1 MGDRPGTSRLVLKL
15 FCCLLMLSLGTAQVS
30 AQAPSPPPGAPPP
43 DVKPY
48 DPQLLRLAEVLG
60 ALSYLRGLCGD
71 GDGDVWHKR
80 MQALLDA
87 EGTTPIRK
95 DRLAG
100 SYNRGIDGYSLS
112 YRSCTPNAR
121 AVVERFLA
129 EASQIA
135 RQVENR
141 FGAS

>member
-1 MGDRPGTSRLVLKL
+1 MRRAAAQ
-15 FCCLLMLSLGTAQVS
+15 TA
-30 AQAPSPPPGAPPP
+30 APASP

-48 DPQLLRLAEVLG
+48 DPQLLRLAEILG
-60 ALSYLRGLCGD
+60 ALSYLRGLCGN
-71 GDGDVWHKR
+71 GDGDVWYKR

-87 EGTTPIRK
+87 EGTSGARK
-95 DRLAG
+95 DRLVGAF
-100 SYNRGIDGYSLS
+100 NRGIDGYSLS

-121 AVVERFLA
+121 AIVDRFLT

>member
-1 MGDRPGTSRLVLKL
+1 MLKPWRCTLAAALVLAL
-15 FCCLLMLSLGTAQVS
+15 ASPPNLAW
-30 AQAPSPPPGAPPP
+30 AAESPPPVAPPQ
-43 DVKPY
+43 DIRPY
-48 DPQLLRLAEVLG
+48 DPQLLRLAEILG
-60 ALSYLRGLCGD
+60 ALSYLRGLCGE
-71 GDGDVWHKR
+71 GDVEVWHRR

-87 EGTTPIRK
+87 EGTTPVRK

-100 SYNRGIDGYSLS
+100 SYNHGIDGYSLS

-121 AVVERFLA
+121 TVVERFLA